1 MGIENG
7 GEQTH
12 AGVQGAK
19 IAGQQAPA
27 SRPVTFIL
35 KANEHQ
41 NEPLTPTVQ
50 SWA

>member
-1 MGIENG
+1 M
-7 GEQTH
+7 
-12 AGVQGAK
+12 AGLEDS
-19 IAGQQAPA
+19 A